1 MVDAAAGA
9 AEGGVNMRKTFCDHC
24 GKEIKGVEINEL
36 ACDDCFFDEEIRKFV
51 GAGYTLCEKCWAER
65 HQAHINLDMKFL
77 NLVEEWM
84 E

>member
-1 MVDAAAGA
+1 
-9 AEGGVNMRKTFCDHC
+9 MRKTFCDHC

-36 ACDDCFFDEEIRKFV
+36 DCDDCFFDAETRDFV
-51 GAGYTLCEKCWAER
+51 GAGYTLCEKCWDER

-77 NLVEEWM
+77 NLVEEGM